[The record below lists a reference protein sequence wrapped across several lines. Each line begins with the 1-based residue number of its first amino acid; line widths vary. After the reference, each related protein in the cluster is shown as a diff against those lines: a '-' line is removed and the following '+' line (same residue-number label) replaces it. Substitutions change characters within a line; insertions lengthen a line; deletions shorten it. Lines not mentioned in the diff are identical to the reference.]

1 MCVYSV
7 PDLGELLQCALGDT
21 DPGCFHCGE
30 AAGPCSHHCSGN
42 SPDCQRCVCMWLS
55 IHFADIFLPAVV
67 FHETYSDILFS
78 LKKRGF
84 VLLKSMQYTEPKSI
98 NVQ

>member
-1 MCVYSV
+1 MGMNNCVFTACVYSV

-42 SPDCQRCVCMWLS
+42 GPDCQRCVC
-55 IHFADIFLPAVV
+55 V
-67 FHETYSDILFS
+67 
-78 LKKRGF
+78 
-84 VLLKSMQYTEPKSI
+84 
-98 NVQ
+98 

>member
-1 MCVYSV
+1 MGMNKCVFTACVYSV

-42 SPDCQRCVCMWLS
+42 GPDCQRCVYDCQDNLHVCSCQLS
-55 IHFADIFLPAVV
+55 SFMKHA
-67 FHETYSDILFS
+67 ILS
-78 LKKRGF
+78 QKRGF
-84 VLLKSMQYTEPKSI
+84 FYAVKNQCSMKY
-98 NVQ
+98 

>member
-1 MCVYSV
+1 MGINNCGFTVFVYSV

-42 SPDCQRCVCMWLS
+42 CPDCQRCVCVC
-55 IHFADIFLPAVV
+55 DC
-67 FHETYSDILFS
+67 
-78 LKKRGF
+78 
-84 VLLKSMQYTEPKSI
+84 QYTLHACSCQLSSFMKHAILSQKR
-98 NVQ
+98 VSCC